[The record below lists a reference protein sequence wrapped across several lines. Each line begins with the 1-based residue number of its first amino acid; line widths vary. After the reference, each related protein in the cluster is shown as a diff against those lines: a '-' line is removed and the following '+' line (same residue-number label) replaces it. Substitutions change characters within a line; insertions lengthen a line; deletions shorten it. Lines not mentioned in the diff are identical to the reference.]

1 MGKGGSREELRE
13 EAPRWEAGRP
23 GRPPASLRLLGLD
36 LEGFLDEPLFG
47 ELGLRRQ
54 KVLRQGL
61 LLLRLAQEAH
71 RLGAE
76 LRWGTADALKGSLLD
91 FLRDDGNAGK
101 LLAALSGRERALL
114 GLSAASDPGKALKRA
129 VQELHV
135 RYHPRD
141 LIRGL
146 LRRLRP
152 FFASLAFPDAPLPR
166 GTPEAWAAAAPLAG
180 AFRGLFALLEDSYQL
195 PAGDFERAFAP
206 CWVFAFLQGR
216 GGVAEPFQGVPPHL
230 ELARKTQRLR
240 YRRERTCLVARS
252 ESKGPGPGELYE
264 KPSPSSERDR
274 GPRIPSPSLGEF
286 FPEWYRALEEAWGQ
300 AGCTKVPFP
309 QGYDWDLV
317 AEYRSALWAALVF
330 PGKGG
335 KA

>member
-13 EAPRWEAGRP
+13 EAPRWEGGRP

-91 FLRDDGNAGK
+91 FLQDDGNAGK

-114 GLSAASDPGKALKRA
+114 GLSAVPKREEALRRA
-129 VQELHV
+129 VGELHV

-141 LIRGL
+141 LIRRL

-166 GTPEAWAAAAPLAG
+166 GTPEALAAATPLAG
-180 AFRGLFALLEDSYQL
+180 AFRGLFALLEDSYRL
-195 PAGDFERAFAP
+195 PAGDFERALAP
-206 CWVFAFLQGR
+206 CWVFAFLRGR

-230 ELARKTQRLR
+230 ELARKTPGLR
-240 YRRERTCLVARS
+240 YRRERTCLVARGA
-252 ESKGPGPGELYE
+252 GPGALYE
-264 KPSPSSERDR
+264 KASPFSERDR

-286 FPEWYRALEEAWGQ
+286 FPEWYRALEEAWGEV
-300 AGCTKVPFP
+300 GCAEVPFP

-317 AEYRSALWAALVF
+317 AEYRNALWAALVF